1 MFGFFTSEQKRARHD
16 ARNWLHLSEKV
27 CHFRR
32 DQLPEKELKDLR
44 LAGNELKGLLRER
57 ADAGK
62 LKIGM
67 QRLEGCLRQS
77 GGAYYPKSTLV
88 DNVEF
93 FLVALILFLGVREFF
108 VQPFKIPTNSMYPSY
123 YGMKAELFSTPAE
136 EPGAAKEWFRRIA
149 YGASSRRLDAPASGE
164 VKIAVY
170 VAEYDRSIMLGKPV
184 RMRRWLIIPAQGME
198 HALAIGN
205 SRVTFKT
212 PQDFRYVNVLEEA
225 FFANDL
231 AGFHRALE
239 NARPSGNTVVVSQD
253 GRPKRFIELL
263 VDTGFTAEK
272 GERILAF
279 DILTGDQLFVD
290 RMSYHFVRPKPG
302 DGFVFRTNH
311 ILGIETP
318 NQYTDK
324 FYIKRLVGV
333 PGDTLEVHPPVLYR
347 NGKPIDGAEAF
358 DKNAKQV
365 DNYPGYGAVN
375 RLALGRTVTVPEHY
389 FFAMGDNSAD
399 SADGRMW
406 GFVPEDD
413 VMGRPLWIYFPFT
426 RRWGPAP

>member
-1 MFGFFTSEQKRARHD
+1 MFGIFASERKRARHD
-16 ARNWLHLSEKV
+16 ARNWLHLANKV

-44 LAGNELKGLLRER
+44 LASNELKGLLREQ

-67 QRLEGCLRQS
+67 QKLEGCLRQS
-77 GGAYYPKSTLV
+77 GGAYYPKSTMI

-108 VQPFKIPTNSMYPSY
+108 IQPFKIPTNSMYPSY
-123 YGMKAELFSTPAE
+123 YGMTVDFFSEPDE
-136 EPGAAKEWFRRIA
+136 EPGFAHEWFRRLA
-149 YGASSRRLDAPASGE
+149 YGASPRRLDAPANGE
-164 VKIAVY
+164 VKLAVY
-170 VAEYDRSIMLGKPV
+170 VAESDRSILFGKPV
-184 RMRRWLIIPAQGME
+184 PMRRWLIIPAPGME
-198 HALAIGN
+198 HALVVGN
-205 SRVTFKT
+205 SRVTFRT
-212 PQDFRYVNVLEEA
+212 PQDFRFSHVLENA
-225 FFANDL
+225 FFAGRMND
-231 AGFHRALE
+231 FQRALS
-239 NARPSGNTVVVSQD
+239 NARPSGNTMVASQN
-253 GRPKRFIELL
+253 GRSKRFLELL
-263 VDTGFTAEK
+263 VDTGVTVRE

-290 RMSYHFVRPKPG
+290 RLSYHFVRPKPG

-311 ILGIETP
+311 IRGIEVA
-318 NQYTDK
+318 NRYTDK

-333 PGDTLEVHPPVLYR
+333 PGDTLEVRPPVLYR
-347 NGKPIDGAEAF
+347 NGKPIEGSDAF
-358 DKNAKQV
+358 QKNAQQV
-365 DNYPGYGAVN
+365 DNYPGYEAVR
-375 RLALGRTVTVPEHY
+375 RLAPGQTVTVPEHFY
-389 FFAMGDNSAD
+389 FAMGDNSSD

-406 GFVPEDD
+406 GFVPEAD